1 MGEAVFDDPLVQELL
16 EARLV
21 AVLSTFDE
29 AGIIHAVPMWFALD
43 DERSV
48 LLATGS
54 RSRKVRNL
62 ERDVRATLVVHDS
75 RPGFEVC
82 GVSMAGEVEV
92 VSGAAAR
99 PLVDR
104 VHRRYV
110 TEAAEAD
117 EIVSP
122 FLESDDVALRFCPAF
137 GHHVGRTRERREP
150 DGCATSAVLWPLVPD
165 GTSPVGANYLG
176 CASSL

>member
-43 DERSV
+43 LGGRSV

-54 RSRKVRNL
+54 RSRKARNL
-62 ERDVRATLVVHDS
+62 EHDDRATLVVHDS

-82 GVSMAGEVEV
+82 GVSMAGTVGV
-92 VSGAAAR
+92 VSGMAAR
-99 PLVDR
+99 PLVER

-110 TEAAEAD
+110 TEVAEAN
-117 EIVSP
+117 ELVGA
-122 FLESDDVALRFCPAF
+122 FLSSDDVALRFSPQSAITWDERESSAS
-137 GHHVGRTRERREP
+137 RTLR
-150 DGCATSAVLWPLVPD
+150 DAGGALPLVP
-165 GTSPVGANYLG
+165 TEPRP
-176 CASSL
+176 

>member
-1 MGEAVFDDPLVQELL
+1 MGEAVFDDSLVQELL
-16 EARLV
+16 GARLV

-29 AGIIHAVPMWFALD
+29 AGTIHAVPMWFAL
-43 DERSV
+43 EARAV

-62 ERDVRATLVVHDS
+62 ERDAHATLVVHDS

-82 GVSMAGEVEV
+82 GVSMAGAVEV

-99 PLVDR
+99 PLVER

-110 TEAAEAD
+110 TEAAEAN
-117 EIVSP
+117 ELVSV
-122 FLESDDVALRFCPAF
+122 FLDSDDVALRFRPQSAI
-137 GHHVGRTRERREP
+137 TWDERKSVASKALR
-150 DGCATSAVLWPLVPD
+150 DSGAALPLVP
-165 GTSPVGANYLG
+165 TEPRP
-176 CASSL
+176 

>member
-1 MGEAVFDDPLVQELL
+1 MQELL
-16 EARLV
+16 GARLV
-21 AVLSTFDE
+21 AVLATFDE
-29 AGIIHAVPMWFALD
+29 AEIIHAVPMWFAP
-43 DERSV
+43 DESSV

-62 ERDVRATLVVHDS
+62 GRDARATLVVHDS

-82 GVSMAGEVEV
+82 GVSISGTVEL

-110 TEAAEAD
+110 AEFAEAD
-117 EIVSP
+117 EIVRP
-122 FLESDDVALRFCPAF
+122 FLDSDDVALRLHPA
-137 GHHVGRTRERREP
+137 
-150 DGCATSAVLWPLVPD
+150 SAITWDVRGSVASKTLRDTGGALPLVSTAPR
-165 GTSPVGANYLG
+165 
-176 CASSL
+176 SL

>member
-1 MGEAVFDDPLVQELL
+1 MGEAVFEDPLVKELL
-16 EARLV
+16 GARLV
-21 AVLSTFDE
+21 AVLSTFDD
-29 AGIIHAVPMWFALD
+29 AGIIHAVPMWFAR
-43 DERSV
+43 DESSV
-48 LLATGS
+48 LLATGA

-122 FLESDDVALRFCPAF
+122 FLESDDVALRFCPRSAITWDE
-137 GHHVGRTRERREP
+137 RTSVASKRLR
-150 DGCATSAVLWPLVPD
+150 DLGGAWPLVP
-165 GTSPVGANYLG
+165 TEPRP
-176 CASSL
+176 